1 MMAHPLRTKLKTLRY
16 TDFQF
21 NYATNLRS
29 AKLLDWNAC

>member
-21 NYATNLRS
+21 NYATNLNS
-29 AKLLDWNAC
+29 AKLLDRKAC